1 MNRMEALIWILLPG
15 FTAVAS
21 GLLAWFIMQSRLE
34 VALALQREHLAET
47 KGALDAEKS
56 ALGAS
61 LDTALRAAGAVAKQE
76 ALEHFMD
83 ELRVEQRHYTR
94 ENRTLTKNRKTLVLQ
109 ERMYFRNIPLSDWI
123 EHEVM
128 VDEGADVKR
137 LVQDMTIFDKGV
149 VSIADATPLSKMVMS
164 CTRRLT
170 SATKA
175 WSRSPMP
182 HPPSSWPER
191 QRPSLNEIHANPARR
206 GATHGQC
213 GASFKWCGV
222 RY

>member
-34 VALALQREHLAET
+34 VALALQRERLAET

-61 LDTALRAAGAVAKQE
+61 LDTALRAAEAVAKHE
-76 ALEHFMD
+76 ALENFMD

-109 ERMYFRNIPLSDWI
+109 ERMYFRNIPLSDWV
-123 EHEVM
+123 EHEVT
-128 VDEGADVKR
+128 VDEGADVGR

-149 VSIADATPLSKMVMS
+149 VSIADAAP
-164 CTRRLT
+164 
-170 SATKA
+170 TKQLLA
-175 WSRSPMP
+175 
-182 HPPSSWPER
+182 
-191 QRPSLNEIHANPARR
+191 
-206 GATHGQC
+206 
-213 GASFKWCGV
+213 
-222 RY
+222 